1 MSRKKREATLTK
13 ENARVILESVLSAFQ
28 ALAQAIP
35 YFSDFMAAE
44 RSRSGDA
51 AKNSEESA
59 AQETAIRE
67 ETQEQPASVETTT

>member
-1 MSRKKREATLTK
+1 MGRKKREATLTK

-44 RSRSGDA
+44 RARSGDA
-51 AKNSEESA
+51 AKNSVAQLNSQC
-59 AQETAIRE
+59 AQEGN
-67 ETQEQPASVETTT
+67 QQKLGKDHKV

>member
-51 AKNSEESA
+51 ARIEEADGAEEAGTKAEEKKQDTSSE
-59 AQETAIRE
+59 AI
-67 ETQEQPASVETTT
+67 V